1 MCVCVCVCTLVSVSY
16 TMCPRGQEFSCV
28 CREPMV
34 AEVLSSEDICVSGAY
49 VTKPVF
55 MCVSP
60 ACVWLSPKPVGV

>member
-1 MCVCVCVCTLVSVSY
+1 
-16 TMCPRGQEFSCV
+16 
-28 CREPMV
+28 MV